1 MAMKV
6 TPHRTNFTT
15 KVGCYEIGGIRYI
28 AESHFLPPATPSTIK
43 TRLKKII
50 TGDLVDLPAA
60 PLSDTMAAEYV
71 CSAAGK
77 ED

>member
-6 TPHRTNFTT
+6 TPHRANFTT
-15 KVGCYEIGGIRYI
+15 KVGCYKIGGIHYI
-28 AESHFLPPATPSTIK
+28 AESHFLSPDAPSTMK
-43 TRLKKII
+43 TRLEKII

-60 PLSDTMAAEYV
+60 PLSDTIAAEYV